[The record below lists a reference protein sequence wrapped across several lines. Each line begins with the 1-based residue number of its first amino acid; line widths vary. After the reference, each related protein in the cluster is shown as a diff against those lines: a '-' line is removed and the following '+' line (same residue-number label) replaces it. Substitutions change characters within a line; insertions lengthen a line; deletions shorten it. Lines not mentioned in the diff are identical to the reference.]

1 MVIGVGIDIENHNRF
16 NKYHKLNEFSKFLR
30 SVFSERELNNYV
42 LYDSHICYALSFSC
56 KESFYKAFS
65 FSKNNIDIDW
75 RDIELIFNNY
85 PENKDAVVQFSGLAA
100 ELIDKYNIITPPDFN
115 YKISES
121 SVIFE
126 TVLSCK
132 T

>member
-1 MVIGVGIDIENHNRF
+1 MIIGVGIDIENHNRF
-16 NKYHKLNEFSKFLR
+16 IKHHQSGEISTFLK
-30 SVFSERELNNYV
+30 SIFSENELKNYAI
-42 LYDSHICYALSFSC
+42 YKTHICYALSFSC

-85 PENKDAVVQFSGLAA
+85 PENKDALVQFSGLAA
-100 ELIDKYNIITPPDFN
+100 ELIDKYNIISPPDFN
-115 YKISES
+115 YTISES
-121 SVIFE
+121 TVIFE
-126 TVLSCK
+126 SVLSCK